1 MNVKVEVLDTTRRK
15 NAYDGVEPADY
26 AAKIK
31 VPMGRLD
38 YAFSISEI
46 VHQPFSKLKAILGD
60 AAFDKIVENQ
70 GYKIPKGE
78 WGTFVREDNLVDLLF
93 LHSAPTKSPM
103 QSNSCL
109 SAGENTNRDATS
121 RIVKAFTASPALPSN
136 PLFKIV

>member
-60 AAFDKIVENQ
+60 AVFDKIVEAQ
-70 GYKIPKGE
+70 GYRIPKGE
-78 WGTFVREDNLVDLLF
+78 FETFVGEDNLSLYFYLRPDEKPDAVKLL
-93 LHSAPTKSPM
+93 LVSW
-103 QSNSCL
+103 
-109 SAGENTNRDATS
+109 GEFQPGRYMAHCEGIY
-121 RIVKAFTASPALPSN
+121 RITGAS
-136 PLFKIV
+136 F

>member
-26 AAKIK
+26 SAKIK

-46 VHQPFSKLKAILGD
+46 VHQPFSKLKTLLGD
-60 AAFDKIVENQ
+60 PAFDKIVETQ

-78 WGTFVREDNLVDLLF
+78 FGTFVGEDSLSLYFYTRPDDKPDAVKLLLV
-93 LHSAPTKSPM
+93 SW
-103 QSNSCL
+103 
-109 SAGENTNRDATS
+109 GEYQPGRYIAHCEGIY
-121 RIVKAFTASPALPSN
+121 RITGAS
-136 PLFKIV
+136 F